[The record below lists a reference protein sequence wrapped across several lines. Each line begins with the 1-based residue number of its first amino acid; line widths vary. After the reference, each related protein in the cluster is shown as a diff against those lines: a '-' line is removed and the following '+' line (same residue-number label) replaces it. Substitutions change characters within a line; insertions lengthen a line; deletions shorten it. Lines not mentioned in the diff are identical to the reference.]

1 MILRAGLQYLRNL
14 NLFPSKSPTV
24 TDSHTLQN
32 QILSTRLFILSFCL
46 SLVILIVYTFIVTA
60 TKTLTLKQPT
70 SGQYAQLYDKYQE
83 SITCPCTQIS
93 IDYGIFIH
101 VNYTLH
107 QVCTSSF
114 VTNDWLMY
122 LRNALA
128 GRIFLASDFHVV
140 SETLFT
146 ALRSLCELVS
156 DTFQNTMMR
165 FYATGYVSNNVIPI
179 SLLKSEVQSLINQLR
194 SSIKNDFFLSLGMVR
209 QMIQANALISS
220 LQTNFYMFMQP
231 GNSFP
236 VTGFLEYGNCSC
248 AISAECISLSTFYD
262 GLNSTV
268 LWFVRGMHIGCYVL
282 EALLQSS
289 LECFYDPIC
298 FDSLKFYLSS
308 TVFWNG
314 TVMNGTTPS
323 RFLTTSTVGDIL
335 DELMIEIWNWTL
347 TFDKYFE
354 QCRPIAC
361 SYTVTTRN
369 DAIYLVTTLIGLVG
383 GLVTALKLV
392 VPNSVNLIRK
402 KKGQQLKFR
411 NTNRRSTAVFIRSG
425 FQYVRHLNIFPS
437 TPPTITDPHTL
448 QNQIISTRLFIL
460 SFCLSLAVLLFYTS
474 LVTVTKTLTLK
485 YPTNDQYAQLYGKYQ
500 ESITCPCTQISI
512 DYGIFIHVNYTLH
525 QVCTSAFVT
534 ENWFNYLRMA
544 QAMQFLSVLD
554 FRITSQ
560 RTFQALLSLCE
571 LVDDEMRNSLIHF
584 YATQYVSS
592 YVISPSLLESEAHA
606 LVNKLR
612 SSTINDFFLSLGA
625 VRQII
630 QANGL
635 ESALKSNAFEYLYPG
650 DTYISII
657 PMLYGNCSCAVSA
670 VCSTPSALYNG
681 LNFSVLF
688 FVRGMRMGCYV
699 LEALLQSSLEC
710 FYDPICF
717 DSLKFY
723 LSSTV
728 FWNGTVMN
736 GTTPSRFLTTS
747 TVGDILD
754 ELMIEIWN
762 WTLTFDKYFEQC
774 RPIACSYTVTT
785 RNDVIH
791 IVTTLIGLVG
801 GLLTGLKLILP
812 NLVIAVYYVLRRR
825 KRRICEINV
834 VANDLHEVSHDIGN
848 VK

>member
-70 SGQYAQLYDKYQE
+70 SGQYAQLYGKYQE

-402 KKGQQLKFR
+402 KKGQQLKS
-411 NTNRRSTAVFIRSG
+411 RSKF
-425 FQYVRHLNIFPS
+425 
-437 TPPTITDPHTL
+437 D
-448 QNQIISTRLFIL
+448 
-460 SFCLSLAVLLFYTS
+460 
-474 LVTVTKTLTLK
+474 
-485 YPTNDQYAQLYGKYQ
+485 
-500 ESITCPCTQISI
+500 
-512 DYGIFIHVNYTLH
+512 
-525 QVCTSAFVT
+525 
-534 ENWFNYLRMA
+534 
-544 QAMQFLSVLD
+544 
-554 FRITSQ
+554 
-560 RTFQALLSLCE
+560 
-571 LVDDEMRNSLIHF
+571 
-584 YATQYVSS
+584 
-592 YVISPSLLESEAHA
+592 
-606 LVNKLR
+606 
-612 SSTINDFFLSLGA
+612 
-625 VRQII
+625 RQ
-630 QANGL
+630 
-635 ESALKSNAFEYLYPG
+635 
-650 DTYISII
+650 
-657 PMLYGNCSCAVSA
+657 
-670 VCSTPSALYNG
+670 
-681 LNFSVLF
+681 
-688 FVRGMRMGCYV
+688 
-699 LEALLQSSLEC
+699 
-710 FYDPICF
+710 
-717 DSLKFY
+717 
-723 LSSTV
+723 
-728 FWNGTVMN
+728 
-736 GTTPSRFLTTS
+736 
-747 TVGDILD
+747 
-754 ELMIEIWN
+754 
-762 WTLTFDKYFEQC
+762 
-774 RPIACSYTVTT
+774 
-785 RNDVIH
+785 
-791 IVTTLIGLVG
+791 
-801 GLLTGLKLILP
+801 GLK
-812 NLVIAVYYVLRRR
+812 
-825 KRRICEINV
+825 
-834 VANDLHEVSHDIGN
+834 
-848 VK
+848 